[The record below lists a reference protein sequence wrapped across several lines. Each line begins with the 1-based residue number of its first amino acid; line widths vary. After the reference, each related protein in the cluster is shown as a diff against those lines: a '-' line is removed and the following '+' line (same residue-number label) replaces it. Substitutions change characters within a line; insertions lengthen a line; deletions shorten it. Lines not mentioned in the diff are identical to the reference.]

1 MDLGFVPKKS
11 EARQEIVDGM
21 PGSASGWLRDTLK
34 CEGQVI
40 QSPKEFTSRLQ
51 QATATGNMERAM
63 KAIQNIP
70 MHDDIENL
78 TIPEAE
84 EMIEEALEELSFST
98 DPELARAL
106 RFLAPPGYQ
115 AIVEL
120 CGENGRSKRR
130 NANATNWTPEED
142 EIRIYFERV
151 DGEDE
156 DDEEPSRGDIG
167 NGRSVLQ
174 GRGRGPRSVSGSV
187 SAYENGNVVNGN
199 VSNGNVDDSVGQLPP
214 DIDERIK
221 DLCATLAEAERGGHA
236 FIALKWFRDSFLPRK
251 SFHWNQSPE
260 SRQMILAE
268 AILRGVVL
276 TSKIPNPKTPA
287 YPTTTIRLNRAE
299 AGVPEE
305 AQRFRPVAVHGDIG
319 NLMLDDER
327 GNL

>member
-1 MDLGFVPKKS
+1 MMKAPLRANFEELEK
-11 EARQEIVDGM
+11 
-21 PGSASGWLRDTLK
+21 PGSRNNG
-34 CEGQVI
+34 
-40 QSPKEFTSRLQ
+40 
-51 QATATGNMERAM
+51 ERTM
-63 KAIQNIP
+63 KAIQSSTLPEEIDNF
-70 MHDDIENL
+70 

-84 EMIEEALEELSFST
+84 EIIEEALGELAFST
-98 DPELARAL
+98 DPGLSRAL

-130 NANATNWTPEED
+130 NANATTWNPEED
-142 EIRIYFERV
+142 EVRIYFERA
-151 DGEDE
+151 DGDTEDE
-156 DDEEPSRGDIG
+156 EDRAG
-167 NGRSVLQ
+167 GRL
-174 GRGRGPRSVSGSV
+174 GPQVRVRSPRPVAVS
-187 SAYENGNVVNGN
+187 YED
-199 VSNGNVDDSVGQLPP
+199 GNVDDSIGQLPA
-214 DIDERIK
+214 DIDDRIK
-221 DLCATLAEAERGGHA
+221 ELCATLAEAERGGHA

-251 SFHWNQSPE
+251 AFSWNQNPE

-305 AQRFRPVAVHGDIG
+305 AQRFRPVAVQGD
-319 NLMLDDER
+319 LLSATLDDDR